1 MPISPNTYSYLT
13 YIWTVV
19 SVLYERHCNAQGF
32 FVMMKL
38 NMWTSGVVL
47 CHTYVTSKQAT
58 AYHKL
63 FLILSHFNNNEIARG
78 SSRLWEVK
86 FIISN
91 TIQFTYSACLPPNQP
106 ALNLLLQI
114 SNSIPDKLTIIVYS
128 HYYIIVL
135 SNKHNSKAHLRLFL
149 QYFWADNA
157 TGHWKLNP

>member
-1 MPISPNTYSYLT
+1 MNSCLCSVWKTLQCSRFFCDDETQHVNLRSCSMSY
-13 YIWTVV
+13 
-19 SVLYERHCNAQGF
+19 H
-32 FVMMKL
+32 
-38 NMWTSGVVL
+38 
-47 CHTYVTSKQAT
+47 HSKQAT

-63 FLILSHFNNNEIARG
+63 FLILSHFNNNEIACG